1 MSRTAL
7 SKNTTYGTLVTNAR
21 NEARMTTTGYSLLT
35 DANLYL
41 IISYIIQRFAL
52 ILTANNKPF
61 YRDKE
66 NLTLIGDASPYYVD
80 CSALNP
86 YWNNNVRLVHVTS
99 GGTRTPINVLDPNK
113 AEDMAKLATI
123 EAKTILALQLGW
135 GFRIFF
141 GSGITVT
148 KSTDVIEFAF
158 DSQPITS
165 GAVSGTYLDCPDS
178 LVPFVK
184 EELVEYMMKYKN
196 VLPYDTFQR
205 LKVQRLENLSKA

>member
-1 MSRTAL
+1 MSRSAL

-21 NEARMTTTGYSLLT
+21 NESRVTTTAYPLLT

-41 IISYIIQRFAL
+41 IISYIIQRLAL

-66 NLTLIGDASPYYVD
+66 SLTLIGDNSPYYVD
-80 CSALNP
+80 CSSLNP
-86 YWNNNVRLVHVTS
+86 YWNNAVRLVHVTS
-99 GGTRTPINVLDPNK
+99 ANVRTPINILDVSNT
-113 AEDMAKLATI
+113 EDYAKLTTI
-123 EAKTILALQLGW
+123 GANTIVALQLGW

-148 KSTDVIEFAF
+148 KATDTIEFSF

-165 GAVSGTYLDCPDS
+165 GAVSGTYLDTPDS

-184 EELVEYMMKYKN
+184 DELVEYLKKYKGELDP
-196 VLPYDTFQR
+196 VTFQK
-205 LKVQRLENLSKA
+205 LKTDRLENLVKV